1 MKWQDNIGK
10 YSKIKVQ
17 IPMNFELTCLNER
30 DFDDDEL
37 ENLWEKEGVKI

>member
-1 MKWQDNIGK
+1 
-10 YSKIKVQ
+10 
-17 IPMNFELTCLNER
+17 MNFELTCLNER